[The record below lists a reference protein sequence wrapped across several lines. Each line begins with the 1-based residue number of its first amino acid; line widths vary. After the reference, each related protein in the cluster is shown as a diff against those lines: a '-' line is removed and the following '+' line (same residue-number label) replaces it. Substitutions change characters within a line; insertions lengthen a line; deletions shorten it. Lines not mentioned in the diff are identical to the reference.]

1 MAEQKKHVEYRACG
15 GAERTFTNETREML
29 TQSECSLN
37 IKTKVKVLVA
47 QLCLT
52 LQPHGLKP
60 ARLLCPWDFLGKN
73 TGVGSHSLL

>member
-15 GAERTFTNETREML
+15 GAQRTFTNETREML